1 MQVLKFYDHLN
12 GFYGGLWF
20 KIVDDMMMSD
30 NSNSPQGLFVSLQFT
45 GTVLVNWYY
54 VKCQFTNPGRSSE
67 ILGGTPVF
75 EQIEQIHEI
84 GQIHQQSNNY
94 SVGTARQRN
103 SEWICQICE
112 INLRTKI
119 EFGIHWK
126 SFNMI

>member
-1 MQVLKFYDHLN
+1 MATPHKGCLYL
-12 GFYGGLWF
+12 Y
-20 KIVDDMMMSD
+20 
-30 NSNSPQGLFVSLQFT
+30 SLQERSWWIDIMWN
-45 GTVLVNWYY
+45 VNL
-54 VKCQFTNPGRSSE
+54 QILGRSSE

-119 EFGIHWK
+119 EFGTHWK